1 MSRTVYTAQFKRKLV
16 LEVLQGEK
24 ELGRIAYE
32 NNINPNMLRNWKREF
47 LENAGTVFEDRKK
60 TEKQA
65 RRKEEQQR
73 KETDKML
80 KTIGQLTL
88 ERDFLQDCFRRCG
101 LPILEPSEEYAGL
114 SVRRQCELL
123 RTSRSQVY
131 YEPKPV
137 DEQEVERRETI
148 MPRIDYWHTQM
159 PYLGNRRITAQL
171 RKEGYIAGR
180 KLIRRY
186 MHEMGIHTI
195 YPKPNLSKRS
205 FKESVVPYL
214 LKDKAVSFPNQVWWI
229 DITYIKIRHS
239 HMYLTAIIDWY
250 SRKIMG
256 WNLSDTLETAPIL
269 DTVRQAV
276 ELFGVPAI
284 LNSDQGSQ
292 FTSAEYKALLRL
304 LGIRQSMDGK
314 SRWADN
320 IMIERWFRSL
330 KTELIYTNEFCSP
343 RELRMGIGH
352 YVDDY
357 NTVRPHAALDYAVLD
372 DFFFAAF
379 AHGDNVIA
387 G

>member
-137 DEQEVERRETI
+137 DEQEVE
-148 MPRIDYWHTQM
+148 
-159 PYLGNRRITAQL
+159 L
-171 RKEGYIAGR
+171 RKKGYIVGR

-214 LKDKAVSFPNQVWWI
+214 LKDKAVSFPNQAWSI
-229 DITYIKIRHS
+229 DITHIKIRHS
-239 HMYLTAIIDWY
+239 HMYLTATIDWY

-256 WNLSDTLETAPIL
+256 WNLSDTL

-343 RELRMGIGH
+343 RELRMGIGC

-357 NTVRPHAALDYAVLD
+357 NTVRPNAALDYAVPD

-387 G
+387 R